1 MFACFIFTSI
11 LLFIVSSL
19 PYEYIKLF
27 VDLIASDGNAESY
40 TIVRHRLVGKA
51 LGLASILLFIFSIG
65 GSVYTKI
72 LPSHAL
78 TSYKNILVNGSI
90 LVLPFLVLIWLIPIF
105 SVYTIGNDYAGYS
118 INQQMELMFSIKSL
132 TYPLF
137 VPGFEG
143 GHSSAALTLGQLWHP
158 ISRIASIS
166 PGYWNGHALEWGT
179 FYRLLS
185 LGVANLVIFHL
196 LNKLN
201 ITPVMSFILSFIAIY
216 NLRMLDLFRYGA
228 SLEAYSGLFFLM
240 AAIGFHYLQKA
251 SYSGI
256 IWITLATYWLTTSGH
271 PQFFYLCLLSV
282 FLYGACVPFIFQAIG
297 IRGETP
303 TRSVFRFYCSTI
315 IAIFLGFLLSSNY
328 LIPFIFEVLVT
339 NSERVGK
346 AYELSL
352 GYQETP
358 IGLLN
363 SFFYPL
369 YSDVHGNFGGS
380 TLFILFL
387 FCTVFGI
394 CKRIPL
400 VVWIIWASIIGIFIL
415 GLGDMTILHY
425 FYWKILPFTD
435 SQRIAGRITVLIP
448 PLIMLLL
455 SWHFRL
461 STNANNLANAT
472 VKPSNTS
479 IIFVTSISIYIVY
492 FLWVSKYW
500 LTSAYFTPLQINS
513 NHPEYLNYVVF
524 GLGVLSLI
532 SLWAYQINTHREHHS
547 MQFGHTSAI
556 VSSILCISVLLHV
569 GLQLRYGTWVL
580 WKSPMVTFETMNEDK
595 STSVL
600 YAYNPPANVTYGMR
614 TDDVVTYQ
622 NNTFKSPPLAKFYFS
637 SIHTS
642 NSESV
647 YRLLKKPENRN
658 VAIVENKDIAKDREF
673 LNLVP
678 NASANLTLNYNTF
691 NRFDFTVS
699 SSTPAWFVLGLPYS
713 YGAWRV
719 QVDNVEFEPRRVNG
733 NLVGVQ
739 LPKGIHSLNFL
750 YTSKSTIYGF
760 ILSSFAA
767 IILLGIGIKTN
778 SYQQKRSTPRLIFL
792 LVLIFAHLFTIIDS
806 YNSLYKGNSLKT
818 IYSKSYSSIN

>member
-1 MFACFIFTSI
+1 MACFVFTSI
-11 LLFIVSSL
+11 LLIIVSYL
-19 PYEYIKLF
+19 PYEYIKPF
-27 VDLIASDGNAESY
+27 VDLFASDGNAESY
-40 TIVRHRLVGKA
+40 TSLRHQLVGKT
-51 LGLASILLFIFSIG
+51 LCSASAIAILLSIG
-65 GSVYTKI
+65 GSVYIKV

-78 TSYKNILVNGSI
+78 ASYKTVLVNGAI
-90 LVLPFLVLIWLIPIF
+90 LVLPFFVLIWLVPIF

-118 INQQMELMFSIKSL
+118 INQQMELMFSVKSL

-166 PGYWNGHALEWGT
+166 PGYWDGHALEWGT

-185 LGVANLVIFHL
+185 LGVANLVIFRL

-216 NLRMLDLFRYGA
+216 NFRMLDLFRYGA

-240 AAIGFHYLQKA
+240 AAIGFHYLQKS

-271 PQFFYLCLLSV
+271 PQMFYLCLLSI
-282 FLYGACVPFIFQAIG
+282 FLYGAFVPFIFQATG
-297 IRGETP
+297 IRGEAS
-303 TRSVFRFYCSTI
+303 TRPVSRFYCSTI
-315 IAIFLGFLLSSNY
+315 IAIFLGLLLSSNY
-328 LIPFIFEVLVT
+328 LIPFIFEVLTT

-346 AYELSL
+346 TYQWSLAYP
-352 GYQETP
+352 ETP

-369 YSDVHGNFGGS
+369 YSDVHSNFGGS
-380 TLFILFL
+380 TLLILFL
-387 FCTVFGI
+387 FCTVLGI
-394 CKRIPL
+394 GKRAPL

-425 FYWKILPFTD
+425 FYWKILPFAD
-435 SQRIAGRITVLIP
+435 SQRVAGRITVLIP

-461 STNANNLANAT
+461 STSANNIENAT
-472 VKPSNTS
+472 TKPPSTS

-500 LTSAYFTPLQINS
+500 LTSANFTPLQINS
-513 NHPEYLNYVVF
+513 NHPGYLNYVVF

-532 SLWAYQINTHREHHS
+532 SLWAYQIISHRRHHS
-547 MQFGHTSAI
+547 IQYRHTHAI
-556 VSSILCISVLLHV
+556 VSSILCISVLVHV

-600 YAYNPPANVTYGMR
+600 YAHNPPENVTYGMR

-622 NNTFKSPPLAKFYFS
+622 NNTLKSPPLAELYFS
-637 SIHTS
+637 SLHTPD
-642 NSESV
+642 SEST
-647 YRLLKKPENRN
+647 YRLLRKPENSN
-658 VAIVENKDIAKDREF
+658 VAIIENTGLIKDRKF
-673 LNLVP
+673 LNLFP
-678 NASANLTLNYNTF
+678 NTSANLTLNYNTF
-691 NRFDFTVS
+691 NRYDFTVS
-699 SSTPAWFVLGLPYS
+699 SSTSAWFALGLPYS

-719 QVDNVEFEPRRVNG
+719 IVDDVEFVSRRVNG

-739 LPKGIHSLNFL
+739 LPNGTHSLTFL
-750 YTSKSTIYGF
+750 YTSESTIYGF
-760 ILSSFAA
+760 IFSSFAA

-778 SYQQKRSTPRLIFL
+778 SYRQKRSTPSLIFL
-792 LVLIFAHLFTIIDS
+792 LVLIFTHLFTIIDS
-806 YNSLYKGNSLKT
+806 YNSIYKGNSLKT
-818 IYSKSYSSIN
+818 IYSKSYSSNN